1 MAGERKPYLA
11 DGHYVEMPIVL
22 QVLLSPVELLV
33 FNTLIHLTDL
43 QHKFI
48 SRSLIAAYT
57 GRDNKSITKA
67 VRFLLKL
74 KIIEKGKTC
83 QLGTHYEIN
92 NPLLTQI
99 VRTMNKEHNPIQ
111 RMRMAD
117 TIRGS
122 ANAIHAVTIR
132 NLTETSIDSRK

>member
-1 MAGERKPYLA
+1 M
-11 DGHYVEMPIVL
+11 
-22 QVLLSPVELLV
+22 
-33 FNTLIHLTDL
+33 NTIIHLTDL
-43 QHKFI
+43 QYNYI
-48 SRSLIAAYT
+48 SRSMIAAYT

-67 VRFLLKL
+67 LRFLVKL

-83 QLGTHYEIN
+83 QQGTHYEIN

-111 RMRMAD
+111 RMRVAD

-122 ANAIHAVTIR
+122 ANALHTSTIKK
-132 NLTETSIDSRK
+132 LSDTSFDSRNS

>member
-1 MAGERKPYLA
+1 M
-11 DGHYVEMPIVL
+11 
-22 QVLLSPVELLV
+22 
-33 FNTLIHLTDL
+33 
-43 QHKFI
+43 
-48 SRSLIAAYT
+48 IAAYT

-67 VRFLLKL
+67 LRFLVKL

-83 QLGTHYEIN
+83 QHGTHYEIN

-111 RMRMAD
+111 RMKVAD

-122 ANAIHAVTIR
+122 ANAIHAATIR